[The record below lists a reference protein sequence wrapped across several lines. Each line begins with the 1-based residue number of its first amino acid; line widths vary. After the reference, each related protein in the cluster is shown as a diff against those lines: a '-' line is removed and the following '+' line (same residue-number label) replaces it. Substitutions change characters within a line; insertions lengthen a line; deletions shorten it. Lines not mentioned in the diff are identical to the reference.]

1 MPSKIKIIECPED
14 KRRNTTWSKL
24 QEVESPYVDEFD
36 TRQIS
41 ECLDD
46 TIVLVTDDQ
55 RATTLTVATVTHL
68 AKDLVSTLQAPWSE
82 LQEVESPYVNEF
94 DTGQVSEC
102 LDDTIVLG
110 TDDQRATTLTVAMV
124 THLAKDLV
132 SALRAPWSELQEVE
146 SPYVDDQASF
156 GMP

>member
-1 MPSKIKIIECPED
+1 M
-14 KRRNTTWSKL
+14 
-24 QEVESPYVDEFD
+24 
-36 TRQIS
+36 
-41 ECLDD
+41 
-46 TIVLVTDDQ
+46 
-55 RATTLTVATVTHL
+55 HL
-68 AKDLVSTLQAPWSE
+68 AKDLVSALQAPWSK

-132 SALRAPWSELQEVE
+132 SAL
-146 SPYVDDQASF
+146 
-156 GMP
+156 

>member
-1 MPSKIKIIECPED
+1 
-14 KRRNTTWSKL
+14 
-24 QEVESPYVDEFD
+24 
-36 TRQIS
+36 
-41 ECLDD
+41 
-46 TIVLVTDDQ
+46 
-55 RATTLTVATVTHL
+55 VATVTHL
-68 AKDLVSTLQAPWSE
+68 AKDLVSALQAPWSKLQEVESPYVNEFDTGQVSECLDDTIVLGTDDQRATTLMVATVTHLAKDLVFTLRAPWSE

-110 TDDQRATTLTVAMV
+110 TDDQRATLTVATV

-146 SPYVDDQASF
+146 SPYVDNQASF
-156 GMP
+156 RMP